1 MLYAYLY
8 KKVQKESVFEY
19 FKFKQVVITFA
30 LLIHKMLHKVNAL

>member
-8 KKVQKESVFEY
+8 KKVQKGVFEY